1 MVSLRQQGDSERKS
15 KDMKKYDLIS
25 GSFWL
30 ICSILIVIG
39 SFHLPLGTMG
49 NPGPGFVPLL
59 VGIMLGVISL
69 AILIY
74 SFFQRPSGGK
84 TFWPD
89 KKQWPKVVTTV
100 LMILIYTIAFPYLGF
115 FVSTLLLMVFLF
127 KSIGGMKWKASLAG
141 AILTSSC
148 FYLVFK
154 VWLKVQFPGGP
165 LGM

>member
-1 MVSLRQQGDSERKS
+1 
-15 KDMKKYDLIS
+15 
-25 GSFWL
+25 
-30 ICSILIVIG
+30 
-39 SFHLPLGTMG
+39 MG

-59 VGIMLGVISL
+59 VGILLSIISL

-74 SFFQRPSGGK
+74 SFLQGSSEGK
-84 TFWPD
+84 VFWRD
-89 KKQWPKVVTTV
+89 KKQWPKVVTTL
-100 LMILIYTIAFPYLGF
+100 LMMLIYTIAFPYLGF
-115 FVSTLLLMVFLF
+115 FVSTLLLMFFLF
-127 KSIGGMKWKASLAG
+127 KAIGGMNWKISLAG

>member
-1 MVSLRQQGDSERKS
+1 MNTKRC
-15 KDMKKYDLIS
+15 DLIS
-25 GSFWL
+25 GLFWL
-30 ICSILIVIG
+30 LCSALIIIG
-39 SFHLPLGTMG
+39 SLHLPVGTVG
-49 NPGPGFVPLL
+49 DPGPGFVPLL
-59 VGIMLGVISL
+59 VGTLLSIISL

-74 SFFQRPSGGK
+74 SFLQRPSEGK
-84 TFWPD
+84 AFLLD

-100 LMILIYTIAFPYLGF
+100 LMTLVYTIAFPYLGF
-115 FVSTLLLMVFLF
+115 FVSTLLLMFFLF
-127 KSIGGMKWKASLAG
+127 KAIGGMNWKASLAG